1 MEQSERQGRWRPY
14 RSIDS
19 GLSPEQQNKNE
30 IGGQRE
36 VQLQQRSHWQT
47 EERRQ
52 RSLRH
57 ADAAPENFFAGFEEP
72 GADLFWLF
80 HEVLIPS
87 IPKLDLTELESVYE
101 QYVVVAP
108 AFYRDLLR
116 SEDELYRGEERDL
129 ENTDGALMGAIR
141 QRIGTL
147 CAADERLR
155 PRAEQLLLRT
165 LRDFVDRH
173 VKMLPE
179 AMVPEAYQSLQ
190 RYSAE
195 KKRILQEQEARTGK
209 PVESTNIP
217 EAVDW
222 VDLDFESE
230 GWERTLRFH
239 EADSSSGEGAE
250 SIRPVY
256 ESLQTLGEI
265 GSRDSVDF
273 MVDWARELPGAHP
286 LAIADACSAI
296 DAPYAGSKLMALLR
310 EVPKEGRQK
319 FREVLSKG
327 LSIMLYRLELG
338 RLNISRDGVEYLQRR
353 YDLGVYNDPSYFAK
367 RITADGKVG
376 IFGQDEQLLKYFELG
391 DLARPE
397 ASVQPRILDIVYETL
412 YFPRDGESSAE
423 RAQRE
428 AFLEEFQRNY
438 FGLFNDQFFK
448 ETGVAFNNLG
458 MKEQGQFLAF
468 HTQATEAERQRAT
481 VFVQTYRESG
491 LRAFLSMD
499 QDPAMGRMLLEI
511 GEQSTPEV
519 AGKIFAA
526 YSQIVD
532 ATQDICQYVE
542 RVFGAD
548 VDADV
553 YARMNERLLERG
565 KLVLREVHEQLS
577 TAQVGEGSQA
587 DGGLRK
593 LRHLQGDLI
602 SFATIAKALHA
613 EGEINALKEC
623 LASSVE
629 CKSAMELSSQERA
642 DLLEILTDSHS
653 TALPTKLAAGNSERF
668 AAFLQ
673 DQDAHRNTVF
683 HLLKHD
689 GKIAGFMRFDHEG
702 PEQVHGASF
711 NMRPSLRD
719 SALGMTFLTNTLE
732 HYRGRYTIRGEVWA
746 ANPALPH
753 YLAEGAVGT
762 GAEANYSDSGEVFLH
777 FEIPKK
783 PLAFEQGSNIAAT
796 YDLSLPE
803 EQERFAR
810 EVDAVC
816 RQAGY
821 RATQCM
827 RAGRG
832 SKEVTLILQKLA
844 VQKAGSKASKGKHQ
858 EQAVF
863 ASQ

>member
-1 MEQSERQGRWRPY
+1 MEQSERKGGWRTY
-14 RSIDS
+14 RSRDS
-19 GLSPEQQNKNE
+19 GLSVEQQNKTEVEWRRE
-30 IGGQRE
+30 IQP
-36 VQLQQRSHWQT
+36 QQRAHWQS
-47 EERRQ
+47 EEHRQ
-52 RSLRH
+52 KSLRH
-57 ADAAPENFFAGFEEP
+57 ADALPENFFAGFEEP
-72 GADLFWLF
+72 GSDLFWLF

-87 IPKLDLTELESVYE
+87 ISKLDLTELEGVYE
-101 QYVVVAP
+101 KYVAVAP

-116 SEDELYRGEERDL
+116 TEDELYRGEERDL
-129 ENTDGALMGAIR
+129 ENTDGALVGAIR

-147 CAADERLR
+147 CAADERLT

-165 LRDFVDRH
+165 LRGFVDRH

-179 AMVPEAYQSLQ
+179 AMVPEAYERLQ
-190 RYSAE
+190 IDKAE
-195 KKRILQEQEARTGK
+195 RKRLFQEQETRTGK
-209 PVESTNIP
+209 PVESIIIP
-217 EAVDW
+217 DAVDW
-222 VDLDFESE
+222 VGLDFETE

-239 EADSSSGEGAE
+239 EADSSSGEGSE
-250 SIRPVY
+250 TIRPVY
-256 ESLQTLGEI
+256 ESLQTLGDI
-265 GSRDSVDF
+265 GSRDSIDF
-273 MVDWARELPGAHP
+273 MVDWVHQVPGVHP

-296 DAPYAGSKLMALLR
+296 DAHYAGSKLMALLR
-310 EVPKEGRQK
+310 EVPKEERQK

-327 LSIMLYRLELG
+327 LSIILYRLELG

-376 IFGQDEQLLKYFELG
+376 IFSKDEHLLKYFELG

-412 YFPRDGESSAE
+412 YFPREGESAVE

-468 HTQATEAERQRAT
+468 YTQATEDEQQRAT
-481 VFVQTYRESG
+481 AFVQTYREAG

-499 QDPAMGRMLLEI
+499 QDPAMGRVLLEI
-511 GEQSTPEV
+511 GEQSAPEV

-542 RVFGAD
+542 RVFGAE
-548 VDADV
+548 VDTDV
-553 YARMNERLLERG
+553 YARMDERLLERG
-565 KLVLREVHEQLS
+565 KLVLRGVHEQLS
-577 TAQVGEGSQA
+577 STQGGEGSRA
-587 DGGLRK
+587 DGELRK

-629 CKSAMELSSQERA
+629 RKLATELSSQERA
-642 DLLEILTDSHS
+642 DVLQILTDSHS
-653 TALPTKLAAGNSERF
+653 TALPPKLAEGNSERF

-673 DQDAHRNTVF
+673 DQEAHRNTVF
-683 HLLKHD
+683 HLLKHE

-711 NMRPSLRD
+711 NVRPSLRD
-719 SALGMTFLTNTLE
+719 SALGMTFLTNTLDQ
-732 HYRGRYTIRGEVWA
+732 YRGQYTIRGEVWA

-777 FEIPKK
+777 FEIPQK

-803 EQERFAR
+803 EQQRFAR

-821 RATQCM
+821 RATQCI
-827 RAGRG
+827 RSGRG
-832 SKEVTLILQKLA
+832 SKEVTLILQKP
-844 VQKAGSKASKGKHQ
+844 VTQKSSSKTVKGKHH